1 MFSFNR
7 CNVDIND
14 LKVSCHSLVN
24 VSDLFFP
31 ISGGNYF
38 SISYK
43 GETCNIMNMSL
54 ENFKE
59 LKNRIKE
66 IELIEIIKDDI
77 STNGYILYSKDLD
90 PKWYIKGLW
99 TYNVNISINDK
110 ELLIEYLKEK
120 KYGINYLTRKE
131 IVKEDIEQI
140 IIDKTNSM
148 IKKHVFNYIDNED
161 TIWVKTKEFLKNNID
176 NDNVKNEELNKIFYL
191 EKLNSMKYK
200 FCYSGLNQ
208 IKYNIKPKDLIN
220 FDDNFFGYTI
230 FNKENNKAEHFI
242 VVNTSFNELL
252 KKYKKYNEFKE
263 NCQYLTEDGVDKFYN
278 LLEKEK
284 EENYKNLLNGNS
296 ISKES
301 TIIYFQQFLDKL
313 NGSEYINYLKKDNLE
328 ININL
333 LVEKLF
339 ENKILNFDNELY
351 AKANSTKTSYTCIY
365 FYELVI
371 ENIINENEFI
381 ARLNSNK
388 NTFYY
393 FKFTKIDDK
402 WNFELVKRKTETIIN
417 YI

>member
-7 CNVDIND
+7 CNVDING
-14 LKVSCHSLVN
+14 LKVSCNSLVS

-31 ISGGNYF
+31 ISSGNYF

-120 KYGINYLTRKE
+120 KCGINYLTRKE

-148 IKKHVFNYIDNED
+148 IKKHVFNYINNED

-191 EKLNSMKYK
+191 EKLNSMKYQ

-220 FDDNFFGYTI
+220 FDDDFFGYTI
-230 FNKENNKAEHFI
+230 FNKENNEAEHFI

-252 KKYKKYNEFKE
+252 KKYKKYDEFKE

-313 NGSEYINYLKKDNLE
+313 N
-328 ININL
+328 
-333 LVEKLF
+333 
-339 ENKILNFDNELY
+339 
-351 AKANSTKTSYTCIY
+351 
-365 FYELVI
+365 
-371 ENIINENEFI
+371 
-381 ARLNSNK
+381 
-388 NTFYY
+388 
-393 FKFTKIDDK
+393 
-402 WNFELVKRKTETIIN
+402 
-417 YI
+417 